1 MKLFVI
7 KALEVVSIIG
17 FFLFIIGAGVAGYV
31 GADVASYESE
41 AQQALNPVIGALV
54 GLFFGF
60 IAAVVTFGM
69 IFLVM
74 DIADNTRRARE
85 LLQQRGG
92 ASS

>member
-7 KALEVVSIIG
+7 KALEVVSMIG
-17 FFLFIIGAGVAGYV
+17 FFLFIIGAGAAGYQS
-31 GADVASYESE
+31 A
-41 AQQALNPVIGALV
+41 AQQLVNPILGAVV
-54 GLFFGF
+54 GLFIGF

-85 LLQQRGG
+85 LLEQRGG
-92 ASS
+92 PTS

>member
-17 FFLFIIGAGVAGYV
+17 FFLFIIGAGAAGYQS
-31 GADVASYESE
+31 AE
-41 AQQALNPVIGALV
+41 QQFFNPVIGAFI
-54 GLFFGF
+54 GLLFGF

-74 DIADNTRRARE
+74 DIADNARRSRE
-85 LLQQRGG
+85 LLEQRGG
-92 ASS
+92 STS